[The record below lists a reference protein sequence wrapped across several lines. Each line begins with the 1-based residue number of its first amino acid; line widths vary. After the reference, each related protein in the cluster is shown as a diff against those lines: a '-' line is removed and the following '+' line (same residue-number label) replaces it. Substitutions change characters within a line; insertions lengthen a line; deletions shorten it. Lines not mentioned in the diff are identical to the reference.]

1 MASEIGVQTIQ
12 HTNGT
17 DAMTIDSSGR
27 VLKPQVP
34 AFMLSLTSGQALTAS
49 NSWTTVSNMVDSDT
63 NCFTQ
68 GGMSLSSGVITV
80 PVAGV
85 YHFSADIRV
94 DGIGSSY
101 FWVMIAKNDSTTVG
115 VNHNF
120 LNGSPDVNY
129 DTFSMSGAYQMSAND
144 TVRVKVYSGSD
155 TSYTVQSHSH
165 FSGFLVG

>member
-27 VLKPQVP
+27 VLKPQAP
-34 AFMLSLTSGQALTAS
+34 AFMISLTSGQAFTAA
-49 NSWTTVSNMVDSDT
+49 NSWTTISNMVDSDT
-63 NCFTQ
+63 NAFTQ

-85 YHFSADIRV
+85 YHFSTNIRI

-101 FWVMIAKNDSTTVG
+101 FWVMISKNNSSTADYNHTSIDGTPDS
-115 VNHNF
+115 
-120 LNGSPDVNY
+120 SY
-129 DTFSMSGAYQMSAND
+129 ITFSASGLYKLSAND
-144 TVRVKVYSGSD
+144 TVRVKVYSGAD
-155 TSYTVQSHSH
+155 TSYTANTHSH